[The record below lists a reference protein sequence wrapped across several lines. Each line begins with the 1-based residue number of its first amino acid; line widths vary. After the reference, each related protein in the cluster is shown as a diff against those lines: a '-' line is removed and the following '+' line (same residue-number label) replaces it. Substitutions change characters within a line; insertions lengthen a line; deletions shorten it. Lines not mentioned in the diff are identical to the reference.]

1 MMSYPNKFTP
11 FTELDTQC
19 IDSVK
24 AKNSKESEVI
34 RDLKEAREI
43 LFRVTLSKIQT
54 SESVNTILK
63 DLKEIYANSPSS
75 VLQRFGR
82 RLNSKNV
89 ICAIASLRPDI
100 KEYEHFRLEPLR
112 SICHFSIYSHSVRNY
127 MTNKL
132 LI

>member
-1 MMSYPNKFTP
+1 M
-11 FTELDTQC
+11 DTKY

-24 AKNSKESEVI
+24 GNNSKESEVI

-43 LFRVTLSKIQT
+43 LFRVTLSQIQT

-63 DLKEIYANSPSS
+63 DLKEIYAKSPSS

-89 ICAIASLRPDI
+89 ICAIAILRPDI
-100 KEYEHFRLEPLR
+100 KSYEHFWLEPLR
-112 SICHFSIYSHSVRNY
+112 SICHFSIYSHTVRNY
-127 MTNKL
+127 MTNN
-132 LI
+132 